1 MFTFWERIK
10 NNNFIIKN
18 FRVLCVLVI
27 AFDILTTVYFSV
39 QMLKSNIREILTTTN
54 NEIALYIDSTLRLGT
69 AIANDEEI
77 KDTTIPLV
85 ERAAKL
91 DSYTKAYNLFM
102 VGVLDKDGNI
112 GSSIRHK
119 TGYVGYRP
127 YFKEMLATRK
137 TVLSDQYVA
146 GADHETKIYTLWI
159 PYYDEKHLPEGEIAG
174 AITMSIYFDKIEDI
188 IQNKGDSNTAYE
200 CSVVDSRGIISAN
213 NKEDMRGMQIED
225 ALARAK
231 WRSMSDELV
240 KEHLKT
246 HKEFSYWAWDRAF
259 EYVSYMPIPQTNW
272 LVSMRIDVFKSYS
285 ILLWSLLLKL
295 LVYFSIFLVLSLRK
309 NREIWLHDNLFNMMS
324 INTDDVFGIFD
335 IKKNKPEYISY
346 NIERIMSV
354 DHDEVFNDHSLMKK
368 YFQVDFEVI
377 KAKLFETEDK
387 TYAFERE
394 WKDKS
399 FYFKSYLVEHD
410 GELKIIMIVH
420 DRTEERIKNDRLK
433 TALQQAEKANIAKT
447 VFLSAM
453 SHDIRT
459 PMNAIMGMTAIAKE
473 HLHELPRVADCLDKI
488 DVSSKYLL
496 NLIDEVLD
504 MARIENDKM
513 ILQETAADLENI
525 VDEIF
530 SILKVGLY
538 KKDQKLTIDLSGLK
552 HRYVYADKEKLQK
565 VLVNIVSNAIKY
577 TDVKGKIKLKVKELG
592 CDDKGFCSYQF
603 TVTDNGSGIS
613 KEFLPKIFLP
623 FEREEN
629 SVTNKIQGTGLGL
642 TISKRIANMMQGDIT
657 VKSESGQGSV
667 FTVAVKLKLQQENDG
682 SGQESE
688 DAAEAL
694 EAPPDYTGKRILVV
708 EDNELNYEIIAE
720 IIGCAGI
727 TVEWAENGLLAVE
740 KVRNSAEGYFD
751 LIFMDIQM
759 PVMDGYTASKNI
771 RNLEREDVVK
781 MPIVAVSA
789 NAFSEDVH
797 KSFVAGMNEHLAK
810 PIDIQKLYTILKRYL
825 TC

>member
-1 MFTFWERIK
+1 M
-10 NNNFIIKN
+10 
-18 FRVLCVLVI
+18 
-27 AFDILTTVYFSV
+27 
-39 QMLKSNIREILTTTN
+39 
-54 NEIALYIDSTLRLGT
+54 
-69 AIANDEEI
+69 
-77 KDTTIPLV
+77 
-85 ERAAKL
+85 
-91 DSYTKAYNLFM
+91 
-102 VGVLDKDGNI
+102 
-112 GSSIRHK
+112 
-119 TGYVGYRP
+119 
-127 YFKEMLATRK
+127 
-137 TVLSDQYVA
+137 
-146 GADHETKIYTLWI
+146 
-159 PYYDEKHLPEGEIAG
+159 
-174 AITMSIYFDKIEDI
+174 
-188 IQNKGDSNTAYE
+188 
-200 CSVVDSRGIISAN
+200 
-213 NKEDMRGMQIED
+213 
-225 ALARAK
+225 
-231 WRSMSDELV
+231 
-240 KEHLKT
+240 
-246 HKEFSYWAWDRAF
+246 
-259 EYVSYMPIPQTNW
+259 
-272 LVSMRIDVFKSYS
+272 
-285 ILLWSLLLKL
+285 
-295 LVYFSIFLVLSLRK
+295 RK

-377 KAKLFETEDK
+377 KAKLFEAEDK

-513 ILQETAADLENI
+513 ILQETAVDLENI

-577 TDVKGKIKLKVKELG
+577 TDVKGKIKLEVKELG
-592 CDDKGFCSYQF
+592 CDDEGFCSYQF
-603 TVTDNGSGIS
+603 IVTDNGSGIS

-667 FTVAVKLKLQQENDG
+667 FTVVVKLKLQQENDG

-740 KVRNSAEGYFD
+740 KVRDSAEGYFD

-771 RNLEREDVVK
+771 RNLEREDVGK
-781 MPIVAVSA
+781 IPIVAVSA